1 MMLKKQYK
9 ESLKLFDDYKNG
21 AESTISPEEAS
32 ILAKVYCYRAK
43 CTFLMIK
50 TQSIGSSNIVF
61 EELQK
66 ALKFY
71 QQKKAL
77 PDDMFQYQILVLLV
91 MYSLE
96 LHDKKYF
103 KKFFP
108 KLLEPRPNYEGI
120 IGGLRLSESK
130 EQVIKYVN
138 TVNRFWNKLS
148 YSENKERKK
157 KWRLCKN
164 STLVMNHV
172 RNAMARAS
180 I

>member
-1 MMLKKQYK
+1 MLKKQYK
-9 ESLKLFDDYKNG
+9 ESLEHFDDYKQG
-21 AESTISPEEAS
+21 VEFTISPEEAS

-43 CTFLMIK
+43 CRFLMIK

-77 PDDMFQYQILVLLV
+77 PDDMFQYQILVSFV